1 MNETTHFDQAAA
13 KWGTATAEILA
24 FGYEMMLA
32 IDTEGRTI
40 REMSIKLCG
49 NEGLEDRIGRWV
61 QAARWEE
68 AMRPHPLYE
77 DAMDRLT
84 PSHFT
89 ELYRA
94 ATDESTADALA
105 LMEQTFIRDNTDS
118 QAITAVRPVSWLQSK
133 RKRTEPSTAEIW
145 ARVFNVAEKAL
156 PEAYSVLERLGRDA
170 THADRRRVR
179 VLKLAQA
186 VFAEVSL

>member
-1 MNETTHFDQAAA
+1 MTDTHFDKAAA

-40 REMSIKLCG
+40 REMSVKLCG

-77 DAMDRLT
+77 DARDWLT
-84 PSHFT
+84 PSHFV
-89 ELYRA
+89 ELYKI
-94 ATDESTADALA
+94 ATQEDTGTALEV
-105 LMEQTFIRDNTDS
+105 MEETLIRNVAED
-118 QAITAVRPVSWLQSK
+118 IVEVKPVRWLQARNS
-133 RKRTEPSTAEIW
+133 REPSTAELW

-156 PEAYSVLERLGRDA
+156 PEAYSVLERLGNDA

-179 VLKLAQA
+179 VLKLARD
-186 VFAEVSL
+186 VFAEVTG